1 MCRYLLSE
9 LSTEGSGESGQREEG
24 SSERYRLVLL
34 LIFFLSV
41 GYRKSN
47 GITLIVVLDLLLG
60 LGVSHSK
67 RH

>member
-1 MCRYLLSE
+1 MCRYLSSE
-9 LSTEGSGESGQREEG
+9 LSTEGSDESAQREEG

-34 LIFFLSV
+34 LLFLLSV
-41 GYRKSN
+41 SYRKSN

-60 LGVSHSK
+60 LGVSHLK